1 MDVLAFIQTALS
13 LAPVVIQL
21 GGELASLAKQV
32 TTAMQQP
39 GGPTQADFD
48 ALTAY
53 EADLR
58 ATIDASIT
66 SDMG

>member
-13 LAPVVIQL
+13 LAPVVVQL
-21 GGELASLAKQV
+21 GGELATLAKQV
-32 TTAMQQP
+32 TTAIQQP

-53 EADLR
+53 EAALR
-58 ATIDASIT
+58 AQIDATIAADSA
-66 SDMG
+66 